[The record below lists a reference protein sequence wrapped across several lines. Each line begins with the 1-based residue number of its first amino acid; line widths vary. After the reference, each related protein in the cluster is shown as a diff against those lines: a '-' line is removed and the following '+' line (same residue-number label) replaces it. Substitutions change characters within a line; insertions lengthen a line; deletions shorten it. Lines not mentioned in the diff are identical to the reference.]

1 MKKGGILAAAA
12 LSLCM
17 VLHSA
22 GCSKDA
28 VLDGYNRMLQHW
40 GKYALTGAGDLTG
53 VKTPGEDSYTGS
65 YTAAYDCFSD
75 TELLFGGTALDRTA
89 GNVLTVRCS
98 LTVEQGHASVL
109 VYSGSEEPTV
119 LLSETGDYDGNHR
132 DRGKKRLCGHHR
144 RKFLRRRRHPVRNG
158 FTRGGR
164 TSFHNI
170 NPRTQSAL
178 SSCFGPQPGAT
189 QPSLFPSTL
198 VADLF

>member
-1 MKKGGILAAAA
+1 MKKGGILAAAS
-12 LSLCM
+12 LSLCI

-89 GNVLTVRCS
+89 GNVLTIRCS

-119 LLSETGDYDGNHR
+119 LLSETGDYTGTIEIAGKSAYVGITGENFSGAVAIRCETDSPEEEEHR
-132 DRGKKRLCGHHR
+132 
-144 RKFLRRRRHPVRNG
+144 
-158 FTRGGR
+158 
-164 TSFHNI
+164 
-170 NPRTQSAL
+170 
-178 SSCFGPQPGAT
+178 
-189 QPSLFPSTL
+189 STT
-198 VADLF
+198 

>member
-75 TELLFGGTALDRTA
+75 TELLFGGTAWTGRRETFSPSAALSPWNRA
-89 GNVLTVRCS
+89 MRRCWS
-98 LTVEQGHASVL
+98 IPARRSRRFFFPKPGTIR
-109 VYSGSEEPTV
+109 EP
-119 LLSETGDYDGNHR
+119 SRSRE
-132 DRGKKRLCGHHR
+132 KRLCGHHR